1 MINPAD
7 KEVGLNET
15 EGQTDFDLL
24 KTCDRW
30 DRKISSYIFKYI
42 FLIILL

>member
-1 MINPAD
+1 MITTAD
-7 KEVGLNET
+7 KEVGVT
-15 EGQTDFDLL
+15 EKEGEKDINLL
-24 KTCDRW
+24 KRFDRW